1 MDNTEAPET
10 CPICCSPINK
20 ARSWK
25 KYCSPKCRL
34 KAYQIRQLDAL
45 LAEIRAAFIER
56 IKQKG
61 LNL

>member
-1 MDNTEAPET
+1 MDNTEAPAS

-34 KAYQIRQLDAL
+34 KAYQIRQLDAI
-45 LAEIRAAFIER
+45 LAQVRESLVMK
-56 IKQKG
+56 IKQKK
-61 LNL
+61 